1 MTQSARE
8 QLALPLLDAAGLDL
22 DGAGR
27 VTYVLHQ
34 QFAYDYVGSAYDLDH
49 RLVAVPRA
57 RHGSQR
63 RLTHHVD
70 VSASDAHVVHRH
82 DTHGNLV
89 TRVRLGV
96 VPERVEFAVGAV
108 IERRG
113 PVTGPVL
120 PRAALTDPRLLR
132 PTRLTT
138 ADPALREVAAGLRRA
153 SRDDLEIAE
162 AACAFV
168 HSAIAYEYGPTS
180 VSTAAAEALVGGRGV
195 CQDHAHVMITICR
208 AAGVPTRYVS
218 GHLLGE
224 GGSHAWVEVLVA
236 EGDHAR
242 AVAFDPCNGCRAGA
256 AYITV
261 ATGRDY
267 ADVAPTS
274 GRYAGDASG
283 RLTVTKRVGVVA
295 AA

>member
-1 MTQSARE
+1 VTQSARE

-27 VTYVLHQ
+27 VTYVVHQ
-34 QFAYDYVGSAYDLDH
+34 HFAYDYVGSAYDLDH

-70 VSASDAHVVHRH
+70 VSASAAQVVHRR
-82 DTHGNLV
+82 DGHGNVV

-96 VPERVEFAVGAV
+96 VPQRVEFAVGAV
-108 IERRG
+108 LERCG
-113 PVTGPVL
+113 PVTGPAL
-120 PRAALTDPRLLR
+120 PASALTDPRLLR

-138 ADPALREVAAGLRRA
+138 ADATLRDVAAELLRA
-153 SRDDLEIAE
+153 SRDDLELAE

-168 HSAIAYEYGPTS
+168 HSAITYEYGPTS
-180 VSTAAAEALVGGRGV
+180 VATTAAEAFAGGRGV
-195 CQDHAHVMITICR
+195 CQDHAHVMIAICR

-224 GGSHAWVEVLVA
+224 GGSHAWVEVIVA

-256 AYITV
+256 AYVTV

-267 ADVAPTS
+267 SGVAPTS
-274 GRYAGDASG
+274 GRYAGDATG

>member
-1 MTQSARE
+1 VTQTARE

-34 QFAYDYVGSAYDLDH
+34 RFSYDYVGSAYDLDH

-70 VSASDAHVVHRH
+70 VSAAEAQVVSRR
-82 DTHGNLV
+82 DGLGNVV

-96 VPERVEFAVGAV
+96 VPERVEFAVSAV
-108 IERRG
+108 VERCG

-120 PRAALTDPRLLR
+120 PASALTDPRLLR

-138 ADPALREVAAGLRRA
+138 PDAALRQVAAELRRT
-153 SRDDLEIAE
+153 SRDDFEIAE

-180 VSTAAAEALVGGRGV
+180 VSTTAAEAFAGGRGV
-195 CQDHAHVMITICR
+195 CQDHAHVMIALCR

-224 GGSHAWVEVLVA
+224 GGSHAWVEAVLP
-236 EGDHAR
+236 EGDRAR

-256 AYITV
+256 AYVTV

-267 ADVAPTS
+267 SDVAPTS
-274 GRYAGDASG
+274 GRYAGDATG
-283 RLTVTKRVGVVA
+283 QLTVTKRVGVVA